1 MVMRFSDMVRQ
12 SVRANPALNNGTIP
26 GGLAYVLESGLEG
39 WELGKDKRSRKE
51 AMEAAALALG
61 GLAGFGQPS
70 AAPEQAAQAA
80 SVAPPPATFQPFSQQ
95 VHASVRDRGPAF
107 SQPPAG
113 ASFPPAQSGPSSDRM
128 LQAIIRQES
137 GGRADAVSPVGARG
151 IMQVMPAT
159 AMRPGYGMQDIFGY
173 AERMG
178 IPVAARDEATAKQLL
193 MNPELNQAFGK
204 DYYGKMRD
212 AHGGSDT
219 LALASY
225 NAGAGRVQDWLKS
238 IGDPRKGGISEA
250 EFVSRIPFKET
261 RDYVTKI
268 MGSLGEPQQAQAPR
282 PQAQDQDQA
291 QKTAISAPQPT
302 AAASPTTAAAVP
314 QSGGNEAIGKL
325 VALAQAGNPYAL
337 EALQGVMSLQQGRA
351 DKADARAIQEREWQ
365 FQQQQ
370 AQQEQAYRQAQLGM
384 QQGTLDLHRQK
395 LAAETAGTDFGAS
408 AEGRALAYVT
418 DIQAKRARGEP
429 ISGDEIAREQAAS
442 AFLAQPKFHFDQASG
457 RMIQT
462 GGIDT
467 GAMFGGA
474 QPADATAAAPG
485 SATPAPQV
493 VQLPLT
499 PEQEQAKAKQT
510 QLRAETIGNVDSLL
524 EMDLSKAAGPTGTT
538 MSYIPGTDAQRI
550 ATRLDGIRNQFT
562 GSNLDMLKGVL
573 SDRDIQMLGELAGG
587 LRVGMPAGE
596 LERTL
601 GSMKRILQAGQD
613 GVVPAAPPPPPPP
626 PGSGSL
632 SPDEE
637 AVMRKYLPAGGSSGG
652 W

>member
-1 MVMRFSDMVRQ
+1 MVMRFSDMIRQ
-12 SVRANPALNNGTIP
+12 SVRANPFLNNGTIP
-26 GGLAYVLESGLEG
+26 GGLAYALESGLEG

-70 AAPEQAAQAA
+70 AAPAQAA

-113 ASFPPAQSGPSSDRM
+113 ASFPPAQAGPSFDRM
-128 LQAIIRQES
+128 LQAIIHQES
-137 GGRADAVSPVGARG
+137 RGNPDAVSPVGARG

-159 AMRPGYGMQDIFGY
+159 AMQPGYGMESIFDY
-173 AERMG
+173 AAKRG
-178 IPVAARDEATAKQLL
+178 INTGSDRSEQMAKSLL
-193 MNPELNQAFGK
+193 MNAELNKAFGA
-204 DYYGKMRD
+204 DYFNKMKEQY
-212 AHGGSDT
+212 GGSDV
-219 LALASY
+219 LALAAY
-225 NAGAGRVQDWLKS
+225 NAGVGNVNQWLKS
-238 IGDPRKGGISEA
+238 IGDPRKGQVTEQ

-261 RDYVTKI
+261 KDYVTKI
-268 MGSLGEPQQAQAPR
+268 TGSFGQPVASQAPAAQAPMPQLQ
-282 PQAQDQDQA
+282 PQAQP
-291 QKTAISAPQPT
+291 APQPQ
-302 AAASPTTAAAVP
+302 AAPLP
-314 QSGGNEAIGKL
+314 QAGGNEAIGKL

-337 EALQGVMSLQQGRA
+337 EALQVVMSLQQGRA
-351 DKADARAIQEREWQ
+351 DKADAKAIQEREWQ
-365 FQQQQ
+365 FRQQQ
-370 AQQEQAYRQAQLGM
+370 AAQEQAYRQAHLGL
-384 QQGTLDLHRQK
+384 QQGTLDLQRQK
-395 LAAETAGTDFGAS
+395 LATETSGADFGAS

-418 DIQAKRARGEP
+418 DIQSKRARGEP
-429 ISGDEIAREQAAS
+429 ISADEIAREQAAS
-442 AFLAQPKFHFDQASG
+442 AFLAQPKFHMDAASG

-462 GGIDT
+462 GGLDT
-467 GAMFGGA
+467 GAMFGGT
-474 QPADATAAAPG
+474 QPAGDPAAAPG

-510 QLRAETIGNVDSLL
+510 QIRTEAVGNVDSLL
-524 EMDLSKAAGPTGTT
+524 EMDLGKAAGPTGAT

-562 GSNLDMLKGVL
+562 GSNLDMLKGAI
-573 SDRDIQMLGELAGG
+573 SDRDIVMLGELAGG

-601 GSMKRILQAGQD
+601 NSMKRILQAGQA
-613 GVVPAAPPPPPPP
+613 GGAPAAPTAPAVV
-626 PGSGSL
+626 GGL
-632 SPDEE
+632 SPEEE
-637 AVMRKYLPAGGSSGG
+637 AVMRKYLPAGSSTGG

>member
-1 MVMRFSDMVRQ
+1 MVMRFSDMIRQ
-12 SVRANPALNNGTIP
+12 SVRANPSLNNGTIP
-26 GGLAYVLESGLEG
+26 GGLAYALESGLEG

-70 AAPEQAAQAA
+70 AAPVQAA
-80 SVAPPPATFQPFSQQ
+80 SVAPPPATFKPFSQQ
-95 VHASVRDRGPAF
+95 IHASVRDRGPAF

-113 ASFPPAQSGPSSDRM
+113 ASFPPAQADPSFDRM

-178 IPVAARDEATAKQLL
+178 IPVAARDEATAKRLL
-193 MNPELNQAFGK
+193 MNPELNQAFGR

-238 IGDPRKGGISEA
+238 IGDPRRGEVSEA

-268 MGSLGEPQQAQAPR
+268 MGSLGEPQQVQATQAQVQAP
-282 PQAQDQDQA
+282 AQQ
-291 QKTAISAPQPT
+291 PQPQ
-302 AAASPTTAAAVP
+302 AVP
-314 QSGGNEAIGKL
+314 QQAGAPLPQAGGNEAIGKL

-337 EALQGVMSLQQGRA
+337 EALQGVMSLQQSRA
-351 DKADARAIQEREWQ
+351 DKADARSMQEREWQ

-370 AQQEQAYRQAQLGM
+370 AQQEQAYRQAQLGL
-384 QQGTLDLHRQK
+384 QQGAFDLQRQK
-395 LAAETAGTDFGAS
+395 LAADAAAPQGVDFGS
-408 AEGRALAYVT
+408 GVDGRALAVVT
-418 DIQAKRARGEP
+418 EIETKRRQGIPLTPQEEVAY
-429 ISGDEIAREQAAS
+429 QTAS
-442 AFLAQPKFHFDQASG
+442 AHLAQPKFHFDQASG

-467 GAMFGGA
+467 SAMFGGT
-474 QPADATAAAPG
+474 QPAGAPAAAPG

-499 PEQEQAKAKQT
+499 PEQEQARAKQV
-510 QLRAETIGNVDSLL
+510 QLRAETVGNVDSLL
-524 EMDLSKAAGPTGTT
+524 EMDLSKASGPMGS
-538 MSYIPGTDAQRI
+538 MSAYIPGTDAHRI
-550 ATRLDGIRNQFT
+550 ATRLDGVRNQFT

-573 SDRDIQMLGELAGG
+573 SDRDIQMLGEMAGG

-601 GSMKRILQAGQD
+601 HSMKRILQAGQE
-613 GVVPAAPPPPPPP
+613 GSASAASSGGPAAPKSKAEYDALP
-626 PGSGSL
+626 SGTQFMA
-632 SPDEE
+632 PDGT
-637 AVMRKYLPAGGSSGG
+637 MRVKP
-652 W
+652 

>member
-1 MVMRFSDMVRQ
+1 MVMRFSDMIRQ

-70 AAPEQAAQAA
+70 AAPAQAA
-80 SVAPPPATFQPFSQQ
+80 SVAPPPATFKPFSQQ
-95 VHASVRDRGPAF
+95 IHASVRDRGPAF
-107 SQPPAG
+107 SRPPAG
-113 ASFPPAQSGPSSDRM
+113 ASFPPAQADPSFDRM

-159 AMRPGYGMQDIFGY
+159 AMRPGYGMESIFDY
-173 AERMG
+173 AAKRG
-178 IPVAARDEATAKQLL
+178 IDTGSDRSEQMAKSLL
-193 MNPELNQAFGK
+193 MNKDLNKEFGS
-204 DYYGKMRD
+204 DYFNKMKEQY
-212 AHGGSDT
+212 GGSDI
-219 LALASY
+219 LALAAY
-225 NAGAGRVQDWLKS
+225 NAGGGNVNQWLKS
-238 IGDPRKGGISEA
+238 IGDPRKGQVSEQ

-268 MGSLGEPQQAQAPR
+268 MGSLGEPQQVQAPHTQVQAPVQQPQ
-282 PQAQDQDQA
+282 PQA
-291 QKTAISAPQPT
+291 APQQAGAPL
-302 AAASPTTAAAVP
+302 P
-314 QSGGNEAIGKL
+314 QAGGNEAIGKL

-351 DKADARAIQEREWQ
+351 DKADARAMQEREWQ

-384 QQGTLDLHRQK
+384 QQGAFDLQRQK
-395 LAAETAGTDFGAS
+395 FAADAAAPQGVDFGS
-408 AEGRALAYVT
+408 GVDGRALAVVT
-418 DIQAKRARGEP
+418 EIETKRRQGIPLTPQE
-429 ISGDEIAREQAAS
+429 EVMFQAAS
-442 AFLAQPKFHFDQASG
+442 AHLAQPKFHFDQASG

-462 GGIDT
+462 GGLDA
-467 GAMFGGA
+467 GAMFGGT
-474 QPADATAAAPG
+474 QPTGAPVVAPG

-499 PEQEQAKAKQT
+499 PEQEQAKAKQA
-510 QLRAETIGNVDSLL
+510 QLRAETVTNIDDLL
-524 EMDLSKAAGPTGTT
+524 KMPLDKASGPMGAT
-538 MSYIPGTDAQRI
+538 MSYVPGSDAQRV
-550 ATRLDGIRNQFT
+550 ATRIDAVRNQFT

-573 SDRDIQMLGELAGG
+573 SDRDIQMLGEMAGG
-587 LRVGMPAGE
+587 LRVGMPSGE

-601 GSMKRILQAGQD
+601 ASMKRIVQAGQE
-613 GVVPAAPPPPPPP
+613 GGAPAAS
-626 PGSGSL
+626 PGGPATPKSKAEYDALPSGTQFMA
-632 SPDEE
+632 PDGT
-637 AVMRKYLPAGGSSGG
+637 MRTKP
-652 W
+652 